1 MFDYEMKKPH
11 CVRTA
16 GVCKTDPELDSVVSR
31 RIILLRFGALA
42 QLVEQQTL
50 NLRVVGSSPTRLTI
64 LFRNQERQLRKL
76 PLFISPALEIFPQFV
91 RRLCRPNSL
100 DAIASRAG
108 AQLPP

>member
-50 NLRVVGSSPTRLTI
+50 NLRVVGSIPTRLTI
-64 LFRNQERQLRKL
+64 FLSHQQRQPSGLPFFHLPSSRNSSTIRWAAL
-76 PLFISPALEIFPQFV
+76 PSQ
-91 RRLCRPNSL
+91 NS
-100 DAIASRAG
+100 G
-108 AQLPP
+108 GG